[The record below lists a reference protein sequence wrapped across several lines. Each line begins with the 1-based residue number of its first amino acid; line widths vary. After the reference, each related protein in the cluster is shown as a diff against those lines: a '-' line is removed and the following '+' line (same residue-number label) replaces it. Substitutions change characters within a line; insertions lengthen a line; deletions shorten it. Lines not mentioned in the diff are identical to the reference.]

1 MKKFSFWMLA
11 AILTFCGATM
21 TLTSCSEKI
30 DTPVVP
36 IDLSQEM
43 TETELQQA
51 LVGMHTDISDYVEG
65 GEGLRV
71 WDLRKDN
78 TFTAYDLYYDDELN
92 FTVDTVSG
100 KWRPLL
106 NIDPW
111 WNGAEKMK
119 LQGFTV
125 TYNNE
130 FLPESYNEPQES
142 YFAFLAESDDEDQED
157 INDALFILD
166 DNAVNTLATLDQEE
180 TEENAQA
187 RTRAASLGGSST
199 DAISTLGSCLTDGVK
214 PQQISTKDN
223 LQKFYDA
230 TINDLSKAGLKAY
243 FNPNDN
249 GIFTPA
255 NWREQKSILLYDR
268 NGSQQRSDGNGSTYH
283 FMQVELPWSNGTVI
297 SNLPLNFCDNITPQ
311 NGWELVMN
319 NCGRTDVE
327 NANYFALYNKFTG
340 TLRFFVFVPQG
351 FTTNDINDHA
361 WEVAMSEELAQ
372 HLNMTFSLPMD
383 AKIADKS
390 LIGMYG
396 SDYTMLTSPWISN
409 KSDDGLTTPS
419 PGWWAF
425 DIDLSLYRKNSSP
438 VGQKIRLQMEGWKK
452 SQVSLSS
459 TIKAQIQEME
469 YPETFGFNTVTGLFG
484 KGKKAYEVYKEFD
497 EKFDGLGFLE
507 KIGALSNLISTGLN
521 VVKGIS
527 GAVKIA
533 GASGEPEL
541 KTKQYIN
548 GTIDTKGLI
557 SSSTAITNMYA
568 PTFELNRFETTKS
581 TLGQGVWNLKH
592 APIVYQGNICFYDE
606 HTHWVDA
613 VTHSYAGTSQ
623 AAICLFDPTSVEVEL
638 NPNVFRD
645 QTIESIQVA
654 SLCGVRKGVKHYEND
669 EYRKAFGLE
678 VNKVVTPMATKQ
690 MNFNTAIDDYLYESQ
705 SKTGSVVQYEKY
717 ESKNNTKFDLRGRGN
732 IDGKDNYVIEPMLL
746 AYIYGDHQ
754 YKIPDEDMILPCYE
768 VTVTVTIKLQGYD
781 KPLVY
786 TRRYLPEIKKLVFDD
801 AKSIYSKMQEKLEQV
816 KKDPIQQKSAPLLEY
831 QVNHFKEKCML
842 VRPNF
847 DAMELF
853 YYKNAHFANEDYDT
867 HTEYLFDGDYTTE
880 VAIHY
885 GRRENG
891 MWKLTFETSRPITP
905 KQYKLVTAPKASHYA
920 GESNPKEWALF
931 GQNSSGAWVELD
943 RRNAGGIAE
952 DRLPIDDSVGKN
964 YTLNRNHGTFQ
975 KFMFIV
981 YSFFGYDS
989 YWEGFTRKSPALR
1002 LAELQLSELEPV
1014 VFTFERSTGGEPGGY
1029 EGKNLIDDDHVS
1041 EWHCPNKGEDDRWF
1055 VEFKANR
1062 PISPTSYYFI
1072 TGNDSYEH
1080 WDRTPQCWAL
1090 YGKQNKDDRWTEL
1103 SHLDRNYNGD
1113 EAAVPG
1119 ANRQKSA
1126 VFRFNMYKPENM
1138 QYFRLEIIRNFGS
1151 SAVQLNELIF
1161 NY

>member
-1 MKKFSFWMLA
+1 MKNLKLMMLA
-11 AILTFCGATM
+11 AILTICGAMM
-21 TLTSCSEKI
+21 TLTSCKDSY

-36 IDLSQEM
+36 VNPNKEM
-43 TETELQQA
+43 TEAELQEA
-51 LVGMHTDISDYVEG
+51 LVGLHTDISDYVQGNEAI
-65 GEGLRV
+65 RV

-78 TFTAYDLYYDDELN
+78 SFTAYDLYYDSESG
-92 FTVDTVSG
+92 FVVDTVSG
-100 KWRPLL
+100 KWKPLL

-111 WNGAEKMK
+111 WEGTETEK

-125 TYNNE
+125 IYNNE
-130 FLPESYNEPQES
+130 FLPEDYNEPQES

-157 INDALFILD
+157 INNTLFILD
-166 DNAVNTLATLDQEE
+166 VYAVNTLATLDQEE

-223 LQKFYDA
+223 SQKFYDA

-297 SNLPLNFCDNITPQ
+297 SNLPLNFCDNITPE

-327 NANYFALYNKFTG
+327 NANFFALYNKFIG

-351 FTTNDINDHA
+351 FTTSDINDHA
-361 WEVAMSEELAQ
+361 WEVAMSENLAH
-372 HLNMTFSLPMD
+372 HLNMAFSLPMD
-383 AKIADKS
+383 AKITDKS

-425 DIDLSLYRKNSSP
+425 DVDLSLYRKNSSP

-469 YPETFGFNTVTGLFG
+469 YPETFGFNTITGLIG
-484 KGKKAYEVYKEFD
+484 KGKKAYEVYDNFSKKYDTF
-497 EKFDGLGFLE
+497 GFLE
-507 KIGALSNLISTGLN
+507 KISGFSSLISTGFDL
-521 VVKGIS
+521 VKGIS
-527 GAVKIA
+527 GAVKLI

-568 PTFELNRFETTKS
+568 PTFEMNRFETTKS

-592 APIVYQGNICFYDE
+592 APIVYQGDICFYDE
-606 HTHWVDA
+606 VYDSSGHYGDGSWI
-613 VTHSYAGTSQ
+613 GTSQ

-645 QTIESIQVA
+645 QTIESVEVV
-654 SLCGVRKGVKHYEND
+654 SLCGVRKGVKHYDND
-669 EYRKAFGLE
+669 EYRKAYGLE
-678 VNKVVTPMATKQ
+678 VNKVVTPMATKK
-690 MNFNTAIDDYLYESQ
+690 MDFNTAVEDYFAESDQ
-705 SKTGSVVQYEKY
+705 KSGSMVTVKSY
-717 ESKNNTKFDLRGRGN
+717 ESKNDTKFNLRGRSN
-732 IDGKDNYVIEPMLL
+732 IDGKENYFIEPILL
-746 AYIYGDHQ
+746 GYVSKYNLHYVPA
-754 YKIPDEDMILPCYE
+754 EDMILPAYE
-768 VTVTVTIKLQGYD
+768 INVTVSIKLKGFD
-781 KPLVY
+781 TPLVF
-786 TRRYLPEIKKLVFDD
+786 TRRYLPEIKKLRFDD
-801 AKSIYSKMQEKLEQV
+801 AKPIYNQMKEKLEQV
-816 KKDPIQQKSAPLLEY
+816 KKDPKLSAPLMEY
-831 QVNHFKEKCML
+831 QVNHFRQKCL
-842 VRPNF
+842 VARPNF
-847 DAMELF
+847 DEIESF
-853 YYKNAHFANEDYDT
+853 YYKNIHFSKHYDWEDADL
-867 HTEYLFDGDYTTE
+867 LFDGDYTTE
-880 VAIHY
+880 VWAVPAY
-885 GRRENG
+885 RENG
-891 MWKLTFETSRPITP
+891 MWTLTFETSRAITP
-905 KQYKLVTAPKASHYA
+905 KTYKLVTSSKVQSLK
-920 GESNPKEWALF
+920 GECNPKEWALF
-931 GQNSSGAWVELD
+931 GQNSSGAWIVLD
-943 RRNAGGIAE
+943 QRNGGTIPE
-952 DRLPIDDSVGKN
+952 DKLPIDNTVAKN
-964 YTLNRNHGTFQ
+964 YTLNRNHGKFE
-975 KFMFIV
+975 KFMFVV
-981 YSFFGYDS
+981 YSHFGYDS
-989 YWEGFTRKSPALR
+989 WYEGIWRKSENMILS
-1002 LAELQLSELEPV
+1002 ELQLSELEPV
-1014 VFTFERSTGGEPGGY
+1014 VFTVEKSTGGEPGGY
-1029 EGKNLIDDDHVS
+1029 EAKNLIDDDHVS
-1041 EWHCPNKGEDDRWF
+1041 EWHCPNSKDGKWF

-1062 PISPTSYYFI
+1062 PISPISYYFI
-1072 TGNDSYEH
+1072 TGNDSGEY
-1080 WDRTPQCWAL
+1080 WQRTPKAWKL
-1090 YGKQNKDDRWTEL
+1090 YGKKNQ
-1103 SHLDRNYNGD
+1103 GD
-1113 EAAVPG
+1113 EWTVLSDLDFDRDGSDAHVPG
-1119 ANRQKSA
+1119 SVRQKSST
-1126 VFRFNMYKPENM
+1126 FKFNKQKPFDM
-1138 QYFRLEIIRNFGS
+1138 QYFRLEITSNFGS
-1151 SAVQLNELIF
+1151 TAVQLNELVF

>member
-1 MKKFSFWMLA
+1 MKKFTFLMLA

-130 FLPESYNEPQES
+130 FLPEGYDEPQES
-142 YFAFLAESDDEDQED
+142 YFAFLAESDSTEQKT
-157 INDALFILD
+157 INNTLFILD

-187 RTRAASLGGSST
+187 RTRAASLGGTSK
-199 DAISTLGSCLTDGVK
+199 DALGSLGACLTDGVT
-214 PQQISTKDN
+214 QQNISTKDN
-223 LQKFYDA
+223 SKKYYDA

-249 GIFTPA
+249 GIFTTD

-361 WEVAMSEELAQ
+361 WEVTMSEELAH

-383 AKIADKS
+383 AKIANKS
-390 LIGMYG
+390 LIGMTG
-396 SDYTMLTSPWISN
+396 SDYTMLTSPWLSN
-409 KSDDGLTTPS
+409 KSDDGLSTPR

-425 DIDLSLYRKNSSP
+425 DVDLSLYRQGSTP
-438 VGQKIRLQMEGWKK
+438 LGQKIRLQMNGWKK

-459 TIKAQIQEME
+459 TIKAQIQEMSN
-469 YPETFGFNTVTGLFG
+469 PETFGFSTIAGLIG
-484 KGKKAYEVYKEFD
+484 KGKKAKDAYNNLT
-497 EKFDGLGFLE
+497 EKFDASGFLD
-507 KIGALSNLISTGLN
+507 KISAISSLVSNGIDL
-521 VVKGIS
+521 VKGIS
-527 GAVKIA
+527 GAVKIL

-541 KTKQYIN
+541 VTKQYIN

-557 SSSTAITNMYA
+557 TSSTAITNMYA
-568 PTFELNRFETTKS
+568 PTFEMNRFETTKS

-592 APIVYQGNICFYDE
+592 APIVYQGNISFYDE
-606 HTHWVDA
+606 HKHWVNE
-613 VTHSYAGTSQ
+613 VSESYDGTSQ

-638 NPNVFRD
+638 NPNVFGN
-645 QTIESIQVA
+645 QQIEYVQVA
-654 SLCGVRKGVKHYEND
+654 SLCGLRKGVKHNSYD

-678 VNKVVTPMATKQ
+678 VNKVVIPMVNKQ
-690 MNFNTAIDDYLYESQ
+690 MSFDTAIDDYLHESQ
-705 SKTGSVVQYEKY
+705 SKTGSMVQYKKY
-717 ESKNNTKFDLRGRGN
+717 ESKNETQFDLRGRGE
-732 IDGKDNYVIEPMLL
+732 IDGANNYVIEPILL
-746 AYIYGDHQ
+746 AYIRGDHQ
-754 YKIPDEDMILPCYE
+754 ASIPAADMILPAYE
-768 VTVTVTIKLQGYD
+768 INVTVTVKLKGYD
-781 KPLVY
+781 TPLVY
-786 TRRYLPEIKKLVFDD
+786 TRRYLPEVKKLMFDE
-801 AKSIYSKMQEKLEQV
+801 AKIVYSKMQEKLAQV
-816 KKDPIQQKSAPLLEY
+816 KNDPLQQRSVPLLEY
-831 QVNHFKEKCML
+831 QVNHFKEKCKV

-847 DAMELF
+847 DAMEAF
-853 YYKNAHFANEDYDT
+853 YYKNAHFVNETYR
-867 HTEYLFDGDYTTE
+867 HHPENLFDGDYSTALTM
-880 VAIHY
+880 HY
-885 GRRENG
+885 GYKENG

-905 KQYKLVTAPKASHYA
+905 KQYKLVTSPEGSRYE

-931 GQNSSGAWVELD
+931 GQNSSGQWVELD

-952 DRLPIDDSVGKN
+952 DRMPIGNSVAKN
-964 YTLNRNHGTFQ
+964 YTLNRNHGTFE
-975 KFMFIV
+975 KFMLII
-981 YSFFGYDS
+981 YSHFGYDS
-989 YWEGFTRKSPALR
+989 MWEGYTRKSPFVELS
-1002 LAELQLSELEPV
+1002 ELQLSEFDPV
-1014 VFTFERSTGGEPGGY
+1014 MFTFERSTGGEPGGY
-1029 EGKNLIDDDHVS
+1029 EGKNLIDDDHTS
-1041 EWHCPNKGEDDRWF
+1041 EWHCPNKGEDGRWF
-1055 VEFKANR
+1055 VEFKASR

-1090 YGKQNKDDRWTEL
+1090 YGKQNPGDKWTEL
-1103 SHLDRNYNGD
+1103 SHLDRLYNGE

-1119 ANRQKSA
+1119 ANRQKSP

>member
-1 MKKFSFWMLA
+1 ML
-11 AILTFCGATM
+11 F
-21 TLTSCSEKI
+21 
-30 DTPVVP
+30 DHPVVP
-36 IDLSQEM
+36 VDPNKEM
-43 TETELQQA
+43 TAAELQEA
-51 LVGMHTDISDYVEG
+51 LVGLHTDISDYVEG

-71 WDLRKDN
+71 WDLRNDN
-78 TFTAYDLYYDDELN
+78 TFTAYDLYYDDDSD
-92 FTVDTVSG
+92 FVVDTVSG
-100 KWRPLL
+100 KWKPLL
-106 NIDPW
+106 NVDPW
-111 WNGAEKMK
+111 WEGTETEK
-119 LQGFTV
+119 LNGFTV

-130 FLPESYNEPQES
+130 FLPEGYDEPQES

-214 PQQISTKDN
+214 PQQISNKDN
-223 LQKFYDA
+223 SQKFYDA

-297 SNLPLNFCDNITPQ
+297 SNLPLNFCDNITPE

-327 NANYFALYNKFTG
+327 NANFFALYNKFTG

-351 FTTNDINDHA
+351 FTTSDINDHA

-459 TIKAQIQEME
+459 TIKAKIQEMK

-484 KGKKAYEVYKEFD
+484 KGKKAYEVYNEF
-497 EKFDGLGFLE
+497 EKKFDGLGFLD
-507 KIGALSNLISTGLN
+507 KIGALSNLISTGIN

-592 APIVYQGNICFYDE
+592 APIVYQGNISFYNMVYDK
-606 HTHWVDA
+606 TYL
-613 VTHSYAGTSQ
+613 SYHGTAE
-623 AAICLFDPTSVEVEL
+623 AALCMFDPTSVEVEL

-645 QTIESIQVA
+645 QEIEYVHVA
-654 SLCGVRKGVKHYEND
+654 NLCGVRKGVKHYDND
-669 EYRKAFGLE
+669 EYRKAYGME
-678 VNKVVTPMATKQ
+678 VNKVLTPMAPRDMNYNTAADDYFHELQDKPGS
-690 MNFNTAIDDYLYESQ
+690 MVTYADYDKKGNNNFNL
-705 SKTGSVVQYEKY
+705 G
-717 ESKNNTKFDLRGRGN
+717 
-732 IDGKDNYVIEPMLL
+732 
-746 AYIYGDHQ
+746 
-754 YKIPDEDMILPCYE
+754 
-768 VTVTVTIKLQGYD
+768 
-781 KPLVY
+781 
-786 TRRYLPEIKKLVFDD
+786 
-801 AKSIYSKMQEKLEQV
+801 
-816 KKDPIQQKSAPLLEY
+816 
-831 QVNHFKEKCML
+831 
-842 VRPNF
+842 
-847 DAMELF
+847 
-853 YYKNAHFANEDYDT
+853 
-867 HTEYLFDGDYTTE
+867 
-880 VAIHY
+880 
-885 GRRENG
+885 
-891 MWKLTFETSRPITP
+891 
-905 KQYKLVTAPKASHYA
+905 
-920 GESNPKEWALF
+920 
-931 GQNSSGAWVELD
+931 
-943 RRNAGGIAE
+943 
-952 DRLPIDDSVGKN
+952 
-964 YTLNRNHGTFQ
+964 
-975 KFMFIV
+975 
-981 YSFFGYDS
+981 
-989 YWEGFTRKSPALR
+989 
-1002 LAELQLSELEPV
+1002 
-1014 VFTFERSTGGEPGGY
+1014 
-1029 EGKNLIDDDHVS
+1029 
-1041 EWHCPNKGEDDRWF
+1041 
-1055 VEFKANR
+1055 
-1062 PISPTSYYFI
+1062 
-1072 TGNDSYEH
+1072 
-1080 WDRTPQCWAL
+1080 
-1090 YGKQNKDDRWTEL
+1090 WTM
-1103 SHLDRNYNGD
+1103 
-1113 EAAVPG
+1113 P
-1119 ANRQKSA
+1119 
-1126 VFRFNMYKPENM
+1126 
-1138 QYFRLEIIRNFGS
+1138 
-1151 SAVQLNELIF
+1151 
-1161 NY
+1161 